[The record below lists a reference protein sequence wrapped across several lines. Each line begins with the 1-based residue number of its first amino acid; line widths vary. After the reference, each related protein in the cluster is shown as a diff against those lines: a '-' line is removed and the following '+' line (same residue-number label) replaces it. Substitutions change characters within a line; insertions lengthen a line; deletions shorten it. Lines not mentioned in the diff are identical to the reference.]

1 MTRADALE
9 ARREQFGVLVFDN
22 NNGKFGESVKSAFIK
37 HAPKVPVTVMN
48 VNEKIP
54 DDMKPSAV
62 ILPGSLAVNTPE
74 NGEAWMRSCNGSRL
88 IVADDAAGIYW
99 MNDLGQVAQSA
110 QILGE
115 GQELRSQSATKISS
129 VWTTVAYVFAALFAL
144 QLVFI
149 LVMFG
154 VSLVTGF

>member
-1 MTRADALE
+1 MARADALE
-9 ARREQFGVLVFDN
+9 ARQEQFGVLVFDN
-22 NNGKFGESVKSAFIK
+22 NKGKFGESVKSAFIK
-37 HAPKVPVTVMN
+37 HAPKVPVTVVN

-54 DDMKPSAV
+54 DDMKSSAV
-62 ILPGSLAVNTPE
+62 VLPGSLAVNTPE
-74 NGEAWMRSCNGSRL
+74 NVEAWMRSFNGSRL

-110 QILGE
+110 RILAE
-115 GQELRSQSATKISS
+115 GQELRPQSATKTSS

-144 QLVFI
+144 QLMFI